1 MSRSLEGKKAIVT
14 GGSRG
19 IGKSI
24 VESLVAHG
32 AHVAFSY
39 RGDDAAANRTVE
51 ALRTAGGHVTAVK
64 ADMTRFADVD
74 RLFKTVEDYGA
85 PPDIVVNSAGTA
97 VYKPTAEMT
106 EEDFDQMFAL
116 NARGSF
122 LVLREAARRIASGGR
137 IIQIST
143 GGTAMPA
150 PAAGGYLASKAAG
163 ELLALSLSK
172 ELGRR
177 GVTVNVVSPGLT
189 RTDGL
194 VLPQPAIDHMVQQT
208 PLGRL
213 GEPADIADVVTFL
226 AGNDARWLTG
236 QNIRPTGGLV

>member
-19 IGKSI
+19 IGKAI
-24 VESLVAHG
+24 VESLVARG

-39 RGDDAAANRTVE
+39 RDDDAAASRVVE
-51 ALRTAGGHVTAVK
+51 ALRAAGGRVMAVK
-64 ADMTRFADVD
+64 ADMARFADVR
-74 RLFKTVEDYGA
+74 RLFQAVEDHGVA
-85 PPDIVVNSAGTA
+85 PEIVVNSAGTA
-97 VYKPTAEMT
+97 VYKPTAEVT
-106 EEDFDQMFAL
+106 EEDFDQVFAL

-122 LVLREAARRIASGGR
+122 LVLREAARRIASDGR

-150 PAAGGYLASKAAG
+150 PTAGVYLASKAAG

-172 ELGRR
+172 ELGSR

-194 VLPQPAIDHMVQQT
+194 VLPQPAIDHLVQQT

-213 GEPADIADVVTFL
+213 GEPADIADVVAFL
-226 AGNDARWLTG
+226 ASDGARWLTG
-236 QNIRPTGGLV
+236 QVIRATGGLV